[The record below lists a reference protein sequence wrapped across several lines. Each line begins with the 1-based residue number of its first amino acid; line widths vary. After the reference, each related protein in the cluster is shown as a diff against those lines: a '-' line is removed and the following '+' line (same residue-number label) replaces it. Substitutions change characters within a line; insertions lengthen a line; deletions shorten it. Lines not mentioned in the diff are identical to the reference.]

1 MRRPPAPVAPDD
13 HLLAAIESIRRI
25 LHALRASARRA
36 ESLPGGVTGAQLF
49 VLQTLA
55 DGPVRSLNE
64 LASRTFTHQ
73 STVSVVVRRLVE
85 RGLVIRHRSAADA
98 RRLELQLS
106 PRGRKLVRRSPP
118 MAQHRLIRGLHDLS
132 RRDAREL
139 ARLLA
144 RLVELMGAARG
155 AAAMFFEAQS
165 AGGRG
170 NASVRRRRA
179 PRR

>member
-1 MRRPPAPVAPDD
+1 MRRAPAPQPPDD
-13 HLLAAIESIRRI
+13 HLVAVIDSIRRI
-25 LHALRASARRA
+25 LHVLRASARRA
-36 ESLPGGVTGAQLF
+36 DALPGGVTGAQLF

-64 LASRTFTHQ
+64 LATRTFTHQ

-85 RGLVIRHRSAADA
+85 RGLIIRRRSSDDA

-118 MAQHRLIRGLHDLS
+118 MAQHRLIRGLHALS
-132 RRDAREL
+132 RREAREL

-144 RLVELMGAARG
+144 RLVELMGAAHG
-155 AAAMFFEAQS
+155 TPAMFFEPQTP
-165 AGGRG
+165 G
-170 NASVRRRRA
+170 
-179 PRR
+179 P